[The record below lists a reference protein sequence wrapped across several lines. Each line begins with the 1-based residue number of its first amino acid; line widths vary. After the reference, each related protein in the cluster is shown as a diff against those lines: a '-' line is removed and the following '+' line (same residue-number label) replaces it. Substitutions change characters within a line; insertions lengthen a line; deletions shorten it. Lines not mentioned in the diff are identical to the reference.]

1 MRWAQG
7 CPEPSTLIC
16 CLSVLPFQEPGDRR
30 VSSFPVPAF
39 RAPPQVP
46 VSSLLWESSEIL
58 SPEPQEE
65 EEGQEV
71 KPREPGHLPGRKG
84 APQGS
89 RLWGPQPLALV
100 WLWCPATVGSTPEGP
115 LTVGTGRA
123 RLTWGPQ
130 AGGPPK
136 DGGSPREDCA
146 AGPDL
151 LATRPPR
158 RPGPPP

>member
-1 MRWAQG
+1 MTDG
-7 CPEPSTLIC
+7 SLPSCPR
-16 CLSVLPFQEPGDRR
+16 LSCTPLR
-30 VSSFPVPAF
+30 
-39 RAPPQVP
+39 VP

-65 EEGQEV
+65 EEEAEEV

-84 APQGS
+84 APRGS
-89 RLWGPQPLALV
+89 RLWGPQPP
-100 WLWCPATVGSTPEGP
+100 WPWSGSGARRPEGP

-123 RLTWGPQ
+123 RLTWGPR

-146 AGPDL
+146 AGPNL
-151 LATRPPR
+151 WPLGPPAPRPPTLSQA
-158 RPGPPP
+158 